1 MAFKMSPIGK
11 KKCPYS
17 PMQKKGLINPSPVKE
32 NGDVKTIKFKAN
44 ENKKS
49 DKFDISQAK
58 VDEAQARVNE
68 KAKETGSYQEETIK
82 ADRGNLE
89 GYASVWKRNKGGVR
103 DKYKNYK
110 DFVGAAEAWWE
121 KKNKKVVGSPDPD
134 QLKIPRKKEQK
145 ISQTGGS
152 QKNTDNKADK
162 GDRTQ
167 KQFEEVEISP
177 GVFVYKQVEGTGGK
191 KILTDYQST
200 EHGQSD
206 MEGAQFTQ
214 TDGVDQK
221 YLTDI
226 TGDQVEVQS
235 VNLGESYADEPLD
248 DIIINSGGG

>member
-32 NGDVKTIKFKAN
+32 NGNVKTIKFKAN

-121 KKNKKVVGSPDPD
+121 KKNKKVVGAPDPD

-152 QKNTDNKADK
+152 QKNTDHKAN
-162 GDRTQ
+162 
-167 KQFEEVEISP
+167 
-177 GVFVYKQVEGTGGK
+177 EGMITGYYFDDDGK
-191 KILTDYQST
+191 KIYTRSEGIDYQST

-214 TDGVDQK
+214 TDGVDQR

-235 VNLGESYADEPLD
+235 VDLGESYADEPLD

>member
-121 KKNKKVVGSPDPD
+121 KKNKKVVGAPDPD

-152 QKNTDNKADK
+152 QKNTDHKAN
-162 GDRTQ
+162 
-167 KQFEEVEISP
+167 
-177 GVFVYKQVEGTGGK
+177 EGMITGYYFDDDGK
-191 KILTDYQST
+191 KIYTRSEGIDYQST

-214 TDGVDQK
+214 TDGVDQR

-235 VNLGESYADEPLD
+235 VDLGESYADEPLD

>member
-49 DKFDISQAK
+49 DPFDISQAK

-134 QLKIPRKKEQK
+134 INKSKSEIKAKAEPVDKNIGTKLITEKIIDPNAPK
-145 ISQTGGS
+145 IYDGRLDKYVPNYIEVQRRVAVSTTADDKTNEDLDQNVTYSTTGDKDEV
-152 QKNTDNKADK
+152 KNALDIDLTE
-162 GDRTQ
+162 TQ
-167 KQFEEVEISP
+167 EGLENIRNEEVK
-177 GVFVYKQVEGTGGK
+177 V
-191 KILTDYQST
+191 
-200 EHGQSD
+200 
-206 MEGAQFTQ
+206 
-214 TDGVDQK
+214 
-221 YLTDI
+221 
-226 TGDQVEVQS
+226 
-235 VNLGESYADEPLD
+235 
-248 DIIINSGGG
+248 NSGGG

>member
-121 KKNKKVVGSPDPD
+121 KKNKKVVGAPDPD

-152 QKNTDNKADK
+152 QKNTDHKAN
-162 GDRTQ
+162 
-167 KQFEEVEISP
+167 
-177 GVFVYKQVEGTGGK
+177 EGMITGYYFDDDGK
-191 KILTDYQST
+191 KIYTRSEGIDYQST

-214 TDGVDQK
+214 TDGVDQR

-235 VNLGESYADEPLD
+235 VDLGKSYADEPLD